1 MSISGNPHFGKR
13 FYMQSACGFRMCSL
27 VAPASLVIMIR
38 GFCAANFCPALLGTI
53 FSLPLGN
60 LFHFLTYVSIKEML
74 AFLLGKISSFR
85 LTTSFHQ
92 WQKEK
97 RWKCSFVV
105 NEATLPLTD
114 ACYNHVRSY
123 TALPIGHNAFSKLYW
138 IASHFTPI
146 FLNVLQKALL
156 VSKNS
161 TPDKKIRKRRIR
173 SMAILT

>member
-1 MSISGNPHFGKR
+1 MTHLPFPSLLISELPRYLPRDSSFSWALAGILI
-13 FYMQSACGFRMCSL
+13 L
-27 VAPASLVIMIR
+27 VR
-38 GFCAANFCPALLGTI
+38 GFTCNLHVDFECALWLRLPRSSSWLEACAANFCPALLGTI

-114 ACYNHVRSY
+114 PCYNRVRSY
-123 TALPIGHNAFSKLYW
+123 TALPIGHNAFL
-138 IASHFTPI
+138 
-146 FLNVLQKALL
+146 
-156 VSKNS
+156 
-161 TPDKKIRKRRIR
+161 KIY
-173 SMAILT
+173 